1 MAILGQLKQRSSS
14 DAVAKGG
21 SMQSG
26 FGKTVVVTG
35 ELTAGEDLVVGGRV
49 EGAVALSNH
58 TLTVLDN
65 GEVHANV
72 VAKSVIVLGKIVG
85 NVEASERL
93 ELREASTILGD
104 VIAPR
109 IAMAD
114 GAIVNGTIEMQKRR

>member
-1 MAILGQLKQRSSS
+1 
-14 DAVAKGG
+14 
-21 SMQSG
+21 MQSE
-26 FGKTVVVTG
+26 FGKSVVVTG
-35 ELTAGEDLVVGGRV
+35 ELTAGEDLVVAGRV
-49 EGAVALSNH
+49 EGAIALSSH
-58 TLTVLDN
+58 TLTVLDS

-104 VIAPR
+104 VMAPR

-114 GAIVNGTIEMQKRR
+114 GAIINGTIEMSKRG

>member
-1 MAILGQLKQRSSS
+1 
-14 DAVAKGG
+14 
-21 SMQSG
+21 MQSG
-26 FGKTVVVTG
+26 LGKTVVFTG
-35 ELTAGEDLVVGGRV
+35 ELTAREDLVVGGRV

-58 TLTVLDN
+58 TLMVLDG

-93 ELREASTILGD
+93 ELREGSTILGD

-114 GAIVNGTIEMQKRR
+114 GAILNGTIEMRQRR

>member
-1 MAILGQLKQRSSS
+1 
-14 DAVAKGG
+14 
-21 SMQSG
+21 MQSG
-26 FGKTVVVTG
+26 FGKSVVVTG

-58 TLTVLDN
+58 TLTVLDG

-72 VAKSVIVLGKIVG
+72 VANSVIVLGTIVG

-93 ELREASTILGD
+93 ELREASTVLGD
-104 VIAPR
+104 VTAPR

-114 GAIVNGTIEMQKRR
+114 GAIVNGTIEMSKRT

>member
-1 MAILGQLKQRSSS
+1 
-14 DAVAKGG
+14 
-21 SMQSG
+21 MQSG
-26 FGKTVVVTG
+26 FGKSVVVTG

-58 TLTVLDN
+58 TLTVLDG

-72 VAKSVIVLGKIVG
+72 VAKSVIVLGTIVG

-93 ELREASTILGD
+93 ELREASIVLGD
-104 VIAPR
+104 VTAPR

-114 GAIVNGTIEMQKRR
+114 GAIVNGTIEMSKRT

>member
-1 MAILGQLKQRSSS
+1 
-14 DAVAKGG
+14 
-21 SMQSG
+21 MQSG

-58 TLTVLDN
+58 TLTVLDG

-85 NVEASERL
+85 NVETSERL
-93 ELREASTILGD
+93 ELREASTVLGD

-114 GAIVNGTIEMQKRR
+114 GAIVNGTIEMSKRS

>member
-1 MAILGQLKQRSSS
+1 
-14 DAVAKGG
+14 
-21 SMQSG
+21 MQSG
-26 FGKTVVVTG
+26 FGKSVVVTG
-35 ELTAGEDLVVGGRV
+35 ELTAGEDLVVAGRV
-49 EGAVALSNH
+49 EGAIALSNH
-58 TLTVLDN
+58 TLTVLDS

-93 ELREASTILGD
+93 ELREASTVLGD

-114 GAIVNGTIEMQKRR
+114 GAIINGTIEMSKRS

>member
-1 MAILGQLKQRSSS
+1 
-14 DAVAKGG
+14 
-21 SMQSG
+21 MQSG
-26 FGKTVVVTG
+26 FGKSVVVTG

-49 EGAVALSNH
+49 EGAITLSNH
-58 TLTVLDN
+58 TLTVLDS

-85 NVEASERL
+85 NVETSERL
-93 ELREASTILGD
+93 ELREASTVLGD

-114 GAIVNGTIEMQKRR
+114 GAIINGTIEMSKRS

>member
-1 MAILGQLKQRSSS
+1 
-14 DAVAKGG
+14 
-21 SMQSG
+21 MQSG
-26 FGKTVVVTG
+26 FGKSVVVTG

-58 TLTVLDN
+58 KLTVLDG

-72 VAKSVIVLGKIVG
+72 VAKSVIVLGTIVG

-93 ELREASTILGD
+93 ELREASTVLGD
-104 VIAPR
+104 VTAPR

-114 GAIVNGTIEMQKRR
+114 GAIVNGTIEMSKRT

>member
-1 MAILGQLKQRSSS
+1 
-14 DAVAKGG
+14 
-21 SMQSG
+21 MQSG
-26 FGKTVVVTG
+26 FGKSVVVTG

-58 TLTVLDN
+58 TLTVLDG

-72 VAKSVIVLGKIVG
+72 VANSVIVLGTIVG

-93 ELREASTILGD
+93 ELREASIVLGD
-104 VIAPR
+104 VTAPR

-114 GAIVNGTIEMQKRR
+114 GAIVNGTIEMSKRT